1 MILSCSSKNNTMI
14 WVMCNIKQ
22 SDIETIIEGLQD
34 AINVTY
40 TAPENP
46 MEQGYPFATGYSRS
60 AMQTAVE
67 NLQMLMQ
74 VQSQYD
80 MECG

>member
-1 MILSCSSKNNTMI
+1 
-14 WVMCNIKQ
+14 MCNKI
-22 SDIETIIEGLQD
+22 SNFDIENIIDGLQD
-34 AINVTY
+34 AINVCH

-46 MEQGYPFATGYSRS
+46 REQGYPYATGYSRS